1 MHKARGIGT
10 AYIAA
15 YHFIF
20 ENKQVYIYITVI
32 FGVIRYFVGI
42 AGYLF
47 SFIFIQAESLIFLEL
62 IIIFINLIKRHRDS
76 HILFIYR
83 RFFNASAELRN
94 GCYPIGA

>member
-47 SFIFIQAESLIFLEL
+47 SLY
-62 IIIFINLIKRHRDS
+62 
-76 HILFIYR
+76 IY
-83 RFFNASAELRN
+83 S
-94 GCYPIGA
+94 G

>member
-32 FGVIRYFVGI
+32 FGVFRYFVVI

-47 SFIFIQAESLIFLEL
+47 SSIFIQAESLIFLEL
-62 IIIFINLIKRHRDS
+62 IIIFINLIKRRRIS
-76 HILFIYR
+76 HIFFIYR
-83 RFFNASAELRN
+83 RFFNAPAELRN
-94 GCYPIGA
+94 ECYPIGA